1 MEGPI
6 SSVFIDLMPS
16 VPLSDSREGVI
27 SLAESSAL
35 EAGCD
40 TSSENSHLL
49 SVEIGSIMSIEF
61 KVFMFA
67 FDLEAKCSDGFSHHK
82 SC

>member
-1 MEGPI
+1 MIYVKYLPSTVVFSVEGPI
-6 SSVFIDLMPS
+6 SSVFIDLIPS

-40 TSSENSHLL
+40 TSSANNHLL
-49 SVEIGSIMSIEF
+49 SVERSII
-61 KVFMFA
+61 K
-67 FDLEAKCSDGFSHHK
+67 HN
-82 SC
+82 